1 MSPAIDLYS
10 YHQHPAVSRGQLRLN
25 FAVAEVD
32 CPARRGIGSIFVR
45 AIGIDEQHA
54 SAALLRLFRVFVLG
68 GAVPF
73 IGAVVLPADAD
84 AAEAI
89 CRPRR

>member
-1 MSPAIDLYS
+1 MSPAIDLYI
-10 YHQHPAVSRGQLRLN
+10 YHQHPAVSRGHLRLN

-54 SAALLRLFRVFVLG
+54 PAALLRLFRVFVLD